1 MKDLKKK
8 QYELLRIPKTG
19 SESLKQAFMS
29 APLVLVHNGV
39 EGHGVT
45 MWEVPE
51 RRTPIVTLRDP
62 IQRFRSGYDMNFR
75 DNEANIR
82 ERYPTADDLALDIK
96 NVMYNMEW
104 GFTYL
109 PQSYWCRGAEYVKD
123 REAIWILTPM
133 LDQFMKTFSTKG
145 MRIPASR
152 HNSHEAMGGQRS
164 KLSPIAMK
172 AIEEAYA
179 SDYQML
185 KDLGVPES
193 FFTHYNYNGVY
204 PREET

>member
-1 MKDLKKK
+1 MKDLREK

-62 IQRFRSGYDMNFR
+62 IERFRSGYDMNVR
-75 DNEANIR
+75 DNEANIK
-82 ERYPTADDLALDIK
+82 ERYPTANDLALDIK

-109 PQSYWCRGAEYVKD
+109 PQSYWTRGAEYMTQ
-123 REAIWILTPM
+123 REAIWVITPAI
-133 LDQFMKTFSTKG
+133 DKFIEEFKTKG
-145 MRIPASR
+145 MKRPNQH
-152 HNSHEAMGGQRS
+152 HNSQDLFRLKRS
-164 KLSPIAMK
+164 TLSPIAMK

-179 SDYQML
+179 ADYKML
-185 KDLGVPES
+185 RDLGLPPS
-193 FFTHYNYNGVY
+193 FFTQYNGVKS
-204 PREET
+204 